1 MSCDA
6 HQLGGKADG
15 VDVAEHAVDLS
26 VHQHLLAQVGL
37 HVGDLDLVASNLA
50 SLQSAGNSFSA
61 PSLAAPPSVLP
72 SKSFGVLIGLSA
84 FTATV
89 NGGWLNI
96 T

>member
-1 MSCDA
+1 M
-6 HQLGGKADG
+6 L
-15 VDVAEHAVDLS
+15 VILT
-26 VHQHLLAQVGL
+26 LLQ
-37 HVGDLDLVASNLA
+37 SILA

-89 NGGWLNI
+89 KGGRLYI

>member
-1 MSCDA
+1 M
-6 HQLGGKADG
+6 L
-15 VDVAEHAVDLS
+15 VMLT
-26 VHQHLLAQVGL
+26 LAQ
-37 HVGDLDLVASNLA
+37 SILA

-72 SKSFGVLIGLSA
+72 SKSFGVLIGLSV

-89 NGGWLNI
+89 NGGWLNM

>member
-1 MSCDA
+1 M
-6 HQLGGKADG
+6 
-15 VDVAEHAVDLS
+15 
-26 VHQHLLAQVGL
+26 
-37 HVGDLDLVASNLA
+37 LVILTLVQSILV
-50 SLQSAGNSFSA
+50 SLQSAGNSLSA

-89 NGGWLNI
+89 NGGWLNM